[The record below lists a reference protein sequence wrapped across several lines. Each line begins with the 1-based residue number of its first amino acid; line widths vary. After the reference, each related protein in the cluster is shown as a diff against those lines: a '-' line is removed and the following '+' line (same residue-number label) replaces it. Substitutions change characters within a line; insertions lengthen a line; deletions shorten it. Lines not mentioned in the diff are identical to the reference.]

1 MKKNVLFI
9 GAPGSGKGTQA
20 SKLVGDFGYKHLST
34 GDLLRAEIKKG
45 SELGL
50 RVKSVMDSGNLVDD
64 QLVME
69 LLKANV
75 DLAKG
80 SYIFDGFPRNTKQ
93 AEMLDKELLGN
104 SDYLVYYF
112 DIGLEELVTRLCFRE
127 TCPSCGKIYN
137 TKLMPAKQPGICDA
151 CGHKGLVHR
160 ADDNEQV
167 VRERLNVFTTQTV
180 PVLDYY
186 SNKGCLRK
194 VDATQATE
202 VVFKHIVD
210 SK

>member
-20 SKLVGDFGYKHLST
+20 SKLVSDFGYKHLST
-34 GDLLRAEIKKG
+34 GDLLRAEIKKA

-50 RVKSVMDSGNLVDD
+50 RVKAVMDAGKLVDD
-64 QLVME
+64 QLVLE
-69 LLKANV
+69 LLKVNV
-75 DLAKG
+75 DLNNG
-80 SYIFDGFPRNTKQ
+80 SYIFDGFPRNTIQ
-93 AEMLDKELLGN
+93 AKMLDEELLGN

-137 TKLMPAKQPGICDA
+137 TKLMPPKQPGTCDA
-151 CGHKGLVHR
+151 CGHCGLVHR
-160 ADDNEQV
+160 ADDTEIV
-167 VRERLNVFTTQTV
+167 VRERLNVFTNQTV

-186 SNKGCLRK
+186 SAKGRLRK
-194 VDATQATE
+194 VDATLATQD
-202 VVFKHIVD
+202 VFKLIVD